1 MAQMNA
7 FKSMLD
13 YHAHL
18 LLLVILNDD
27 IISSGITHKYSINSG
42 ITCMLKI
49 QPEISKKQKQFN
61 QDGKK
66 FGFPIFQGKKNNC
79 SHFLAVVSQN

>member
-1 MAQMNA
+1 MIIPAPDFRFTLTAWPKMHA

-13 YHAHL
+13 CHTHL

-27 IISSGITHKYSINSG
+27 IISSGIIHKYSINSG
-42 ITCMLKI
+42 IISMLEI
-49 QPEISKKQKQFN
+49 QSEVSKRKQVD

-66 FGFPIFQGKKNNC
+66 FGFPIF
-79 SHFLAVVSQN
+79 